1 MSKPRVLLVSLGG
14 TITMTPGG
22 SGGIAPTLT
31 GADLVAAVPALKD
44 IAEIEAVSPFRLPGA
59 SLTLTHLRDVA
70 LLLGER
76 LAADDLAGAIVVQ
89 GTDTIEETAFVLDL
103 LVGGDKPVVVTG
115 AMRGAG
121 APGADGPANLLAA
134 TVVASSPEAR
144 GLGTVVV
151 LNDTIHAACR
161 VQKAS
166 THLPSAFESPAGG
179 PVGYV
184 VEDRVRLLSPPVRVE
199 PVPIDSVQR
208 NVPVALYTASLGDD
222 GRILPQLPDLGYGG
236 LVVEAMGAGHVPDVL
251 VAPLSELAARFPVVL
266 ATRVASGPVFTRTY
280 DFPGSEMDLL
290 RRGLIHGGEIGGLKA
305 RLLLSMLLGAGIS
318 MKDVPAAFSRHAR
331 RSTALRQ
338 DRQ

>member
-1 MSKPRVLLVSLGG
+1 MTLPRVLLVSLGG
-14 TITMTPGG
+14 TITMTPGAG
-22 SGGIAPTLT
+22 GGIAPTLT
-31 GADLVAAVPALKD
+31 GADLVAAVPVLKD

-59 SLTLTHLRDVA
+59 SLTLSNLRDVA

-76 LAADDLAGAIVVQ
+76 LAAGDLAGAIVVQ

-103 LVGGDKPVVVTG
+103 LVAGDKPIVVVG

-166 THLPSAFESPAGG
+166 THLPSAFESVGSG
-179 PVGYV
+179 PIGHV
-184 VEDRVRLLSPPVRVE
+184 VENRVRLVARPIRVE
-199 PVPIDSVQR
+199 PIAIGRVQR
-208 NVPVALYTASLGDD
+208 SVPVALLTASLGDD
-222 GRILPQLPDLGYGG
+222 GRILPCLPELGYGG

-251 VAPLSELAARFPVVL
+251 VAPLAELAAAVPLVL
-266 ATRVASGPVFTRTY
+266 STRVASGPVFTRTY

-290 RRGLIHGGEIGGLKA
+290 RRGVIHGGEIGGLKA
-305 RLLLSMLLGAGIS
+305 RLLLSFLLGAGVAREDLPS
-318 MKDVPAAFSRHAR
+318 AFARYASRG
-331 RSTALRQ
+331 
-338 DRQ
+338 

>member
-1 MSKPRVLLVSLGG
+1 MTLPRVLLVSLGG
-14 TITMTPGG
+14 TITMTPGAG
-22 SGGIAPTLT
+22 GGIAPTLT

-44 IAEIEAVSPFRLPGA
+44 IAGIEAVSPFRLPGA
-59 SLTLTHLRDVA
+59 SLTLSHLRDVA

-76 LAADDLAGAIVVQ
+76 LASDDLAGAIVVQ

-103 LVGGDKPVVVTG
+103 LVAGDKPVVVVG

-166 THLPSAFESPAGG
+166 THLPSAFESVGSG
-179 PVGYV
+179 PVGHV
-184 VEDRVRLLSPPVRVE
+184 VENRVRLVARPIRVE
-199 PVPIDSVQR
+199 PIAIASVR
-208 NVPVALYTASLGDD
+208 GTVPVALLTASLGDD
-222 GRILPQLPDLGYGG
+222 GRILPRLPELGYGG

-251 VAPLSELAARFPVVL
+251 VAPLAELAAAVPVVL
-266 ATRVASGPVFTRTY
+266 STRVASGPVFTRTY

-290 RRGLIHGGEIGGLKA
+290 RRGVIHGGEIGGLKA
-305 RLLLSMLLGAGIS
+305 RLLLSFLLGAGVTREDLPS
-318 MKDVPAAFSRHAR
+318 AFARYASRG
-331 RSTALRQ
+331 
-338 DRQ
+338 

>member
-1 MSKPRVLLVSLGG
+1 MTLPRVLLVSLGG
-14 TITMTPGG
+14 TITMTPGAG
-22 SGGIAPTLT
+22 GGIAPTLT

-44 IAEIEAVSPFRLPGA
+44 IAEIEAISPFRLPGA
-59 SLTLTHLRDVA
+59 SLTLSHLRDVA

-76 LAADDLAGAIVVQ
+76 LAAGDLAGAIVVQ

-103 LVGGDKPVVVTG
+103 LVAGDKPVVVVG

-166 THLPSAFESPAGG
+166 THLPSAFESVGSG
-179 PVGYV
+179 PIGYV
-184 VEDRVRLLSPPVRVE
+184 VENRVRLAARPIRVE
-199 PVPIDSVQR
+199 PIAIASVR
-208 NVPVALYTASLGDD
+208 GTVPVALLTASLGDD
-222 GRILPQLPDLGYGG
+222 GRILPRLPELGYGG

-251 VAPLSELAARFPVVL
+251 VAPLEELAAAMPVVL
-266 ATRVASGPVFTRTY
+266 STRVASGPVFTRTY

-290 RRGLIHGGEIGGLKA
+290 RRGVIHGGEIGGLKA
-305 RLLLSMLLGAGIS
+305 RLLLSFLLGAGVTREDLPS
-318 MKDVPAAFSRHAR
+318 AFARYASRG
-331 RSTALRQ
+331 
-338 DRQ
+338 

>member
-1 MSKPRVLLVSLGG
+1 MTLPRVLLVSLGG
-14 TITMTPGG
+14 TITMTPGAG
-22 SGGIAPTLT
+22 GGIAPTLT
-31 GADLVAAVPALKD
+31 GADLVAAVPVLKD

-59 SLTLTHLRDVA
+59 SLTLSNLRDVA

-76 LAADDLAGAIVVQ
+76 LAAGDLAGAIVVQ

-103 LVGGDKPVVVTG
+103 LVAGDKPIVVVG

-166 THLPSAFESPAGG
+166 THLPSAFESVGSG
-179 PVGYV
+179 PIGHV
-184 VEDRVRLLSPPVRVE
+184 VENRVRLVARPIRVE
-199 PVPIDSVQR
+199 PIAIGRVQR
-208 NVPVALYTASLGDD
+208 SVPVALLTASLGDD
-222 GRILPQLPDLGYGG
+222 GRILPRLPELGYGG

-251 VAPLSELAARFPVVL
+251 VAPLAELAAAVPLVL
-266 ATRVASGPVFTRTY
+266 STRVASGPVFTRTY

-290 RRGLIHGGEIGGLKA
+290 RRGVIHGGEIGGLKA
-305 RLLLSMLLGAGIS
+305 RLLLSFLLGAGVAREDLPS
-318 MKDVPAAFSRHAR
+318 AFARYASRG
-331 RSTALRQ
+331 
-338 DRQ
+338 

>member
-1 MSKPRVLLVSLGG
+1 MTLPRVLLVSLGG
-14 TITMTPGG
+14 TITMTPGAG
-22 SGGIAPTLT
+22 GGIAPTLT

-44 IAEIEAVSPFRLPGA
+44 IAEIEAISPFRLPGA
-59 SLTLTHLRDVA
+59 SLTLSNLRDVA

-76 LAADDLAGAIVVQ
+76 LAAGDLAGAIVVQ

-103 LVGGDKPVVVTG
+103 LVAGDKPVVVVG

-166 THLPSAFESPAGG
+166 THLPSAFESVGSG
-179 PVGYV
+179 PIGYV
-184 VEDRVRLLSPPVRVE
+184 VENRVRLVARPIRVE
-199 PVPIDSVQR
+199 PIAIASVR
-208 NVPVALYTASLGDD
+208 GTVPVALLTASLGDD
-222 GRILPQLPDLGYGG
+222 GRILPRLPELGYGG

-251 VAPLSELAARFPVVL
+251 VAPLAELAAAMPVVL
-266 ATRVASGPVFTRTY
+266 STRVASGPVFTRTY

-290 RRGLIHGGEIGGLKA
+290 RRGVIHGGEIGGLKA
-305 RLLLSMLLGAGIS
+305 RLLLSFLLGAGVAREDLPS
-318 MKDVPAAFSRHAR
+318 AFARYASRG
-331 RSTALRQ
+331 
-338 DRQ
+338 

>member
-1 MSKPRVLLVSLGG
+1 MTLPRVLLVSLGG
-14 TITMTPGG
+14 TITMTPGAG
-22 SGGIAPTLT
+22 GGIAPTLT
-31 GADLVAAVPALKD
+31 GADLVAAVPVLKD

-59 SLTLTHLRDVA
+59 SLTLSNLRDVA

-76 LAADDLAGAIVVQ
+76 LAAGDLAGAIVVQ

-103 LVGGDKPVVVTG
+103 LVAGDKPIVVVG

-166 THLPSAFESPAGG
+166 THLPSAFESIGSG
-179 PVGYV
+179 PIGHV
-184 VEDRVRLLSPPVRVE
+184 VENRVRLVARPIRVE
-199 PVPIDSVQR
+199 PIAIGRVQR
-208 NVPVALYTASLGDD
+208 SVPVALLTASLGDD
-222 GRILPQLPDLGYGG
+222 GRILPRLPELGYGG

-251 VAPLSELAARFPVVL
+251 VAPLAELAAAVPLVL
-266 ATRVASGPVFTRTY
+266 STRVASGPVFTRTY

-290 RRGLIHGGEIGGLKA
+290 RRGVIHGGEIGGLKA
-305 RLLLSMLLGAGIS
+305 RLLLSFLLGAGVAREDLPS
-318 MKDVPAAFSRHAR
+318 AFARYASRG
-331 RSTALRQ
+331 
-338 DRQ
+338 

>member
-1 MSKPRVLLVSLGG
+1 MTLPRVLLVSLGG
-14 TITMTPGG
+14 TITMTPGAG
-22 SGGIAPTLT
+22 GGIAPTLT

-59 SLTLTHLRDVA
+59 SLTLSNLRDVA

-76 LAADDLAGAIVVQ
+76 LAAGDLAGAIVVQ

-103 LVGGDKPVVVTG
+103 LVAGDKPVVVVG

-166 THLPSAFESPAGG
+166 THLPSAFESVGSG
-179 PVGYV
+179 PIGHV
-184 VEDRVRLLSPPVRVE
+184 VENRVRLVARPIRVE
-199 PVPIDSVQR
+199 PIAIRRVQHS
-208 NVPVALYTASLGDD
+208 VPVALLTACLGDD
-222 GRILPQLPDLGYGG
+222 GRILPRLPELGYGG

-251 VAPLSELAARFPVVL
+251 VAPLAELAAAVPVVL
-266 ATRVASGPVFTRTY
+266 STRVASGPVFTRTY

-290 RRGLIHGGEIGGLKA
+290 RRGVIHGGEIGGLKA
-305 RLLLSMLLGAGIS
+305 RLLLSFLLGAGVTREDLPS
-318 MKDVPAAFSRHAR
+318 AFARYASRG
-331 RSTALRQ
+331 
-338 DRQ
+338 